1 MVIVGVTGLNA
12 AGKDTFANYLT
23 KKSFYHISL
32 SDILRDIAKKR
43 NIKITRENLIKIGN
57 EIREKYGPSILAQ
70 LALEKANKEAFGQHL
85 VISSIRNIYELNYLE
100 RQKNFILV
108 AIIADVKTRYERY
121 CKNPHAGFMSFE
133 KFVELEEQE
142 KSDKPEAQQLHLVLE
157 RAKVKIINDSTLE
170 NFYKKID
177 RFLQDFIPKLDK
189 RFDWDN
195 YFMSIAKQVA
205 TRSNCIKRKV
215 GAVIV
220 KDRRIISTGYNGT
233 PRGIKNCNEGGCPR
247 CYRWEE
253 SGKALSE
260 CFCSHAEENA
270 IVQAAYHGI
279 STNNAVLYV
288 TFVPCLLCAKMIIN
302 AGIKEVYYNASYSLS
317 KDAEN
322 LLKQAGVKLVKLK

>member
-1 MVIVGVTGLNA
+1 MIIIGVTGLNA
-12 AGKDTFANYLT
+12 SGKDTFANYLS
-23 KKSFYHISL
+23 KRSFYHISL

-57 EIREKYGPSILAQ
+57 ELRQKYGPSILAQ

-100 RQKNFILV
+100 RYNNFILV
-108 AIIADVKTRYERY
+108 AIIADIKTRYERY
-121 CKNPHAGFMSFE
+121 CKNPHAGVMSFE
-133 KFVELEEQE
+133 EFVQLEKQEQ
-142 KSDKPEAQQLHLVLE
+142 SDRPEAQQLHLLIKK
-157 RAKVKIINDSTLE
+157 AKVKIINNSTLE

-177 RFLQDFIPKLDK
+177 KFLKDFMPKLDK

-195 YFMSIAKQVA
+195 YFMNIAKQVA

-215 GAVIV
+215 GAIIV

-233 PRGIKNCNEGGCPR
+233 PRGIKNCNENGCPR
-247 CYRWEE
+247 CNAWTE
-253 SGKALSE
+253 SGEELSE

-279 STNNAVLYV
+279 STKDATLYV
-288 TFVPCLLCAKMIIN
+288 TFVPCLICAKMIIN
-302 AGIKEVYYNASYSLS
+302 AGIKEVYYNAVYSLN

-322 LLKQAGVKLVKLK
+322 LLNQAGIKLKKVK